1 MRCSPR
7 SWSVRCLGPR
17 CCVVLIA
24 IVFAQM
30 ASRAWVD
37 DADRNADE
45 ELPGFVKQSHV
56 LPAWATASANDNSG
70 VIGGNDAASS
80 EAIVSSS
87 SALMTTAQ
95 KRFRDEDLD
104 ELLARTEPLLT
115 SRHDRRNA
123 ALPPVLS
130 VLPLPRDSARTVQWH
145 RNGQLAVV
153 GGNHHLYLFHAAG
166 KFVEQ
171 LSKTD
176 VEKRVEH
183 TALGAAGE
191 EVVIVGHQSY
201 TPDLL
206 VLSTEKL
213 IPLRFLFTRDSAVYR
228 NARRDNGKHDF
239 YISNVALPATDS
251 CARLVGISSGAT
263 VTIGSLS
270 SGSVTHRVEMSDPV
284 VDICFSG
291 GPHELTVATR
301 NKLTVYDLRKT
312 AQFLR
317 ETCDDGTVDITTF
330 ATSDSALA
338 VGSKSGVVTIY
349 NKGSA
354 GPVKALKNLT
364 TSISHLAF
372 GERSNGD
379 AVLAYS
385 TKAQKSGFRLAVLPE
400 CRVVPSFPAVSQRHQ
415 FINSLAIA
423 PTVPVLSVGEKQK
436 VTNYAL

>member
-1 MRCSPR
+1 
-7 SWSVRCLGPR
+7 
-17 CCVVLIA
+17 
-24 IVFAQM
+24 M

-37 DADRNADE
+37 DADRDVE
-45 ELPGFVKQSHV
+45 EQLPDFVKQSHV
-56 LPAWATASANDNSG
+56 LPAWAT
-70 VIGGNDAASS
+70 
-80 EAIVSSS
+80 VSSS
-87 SALMTTAQ
+87 SKLMMAAQ

-115 SRHDRRNA
+115 SKHDRKYS

-153 GGNHHLYLFHAAG
+153 GGNHHLYLFNAAG
-166 KFVEQ
+166 RFVEQ

-176 VEKRVEH
+176 VEKRIEC
-183 TALGAAGE
+183 TALEASGE
-191 EVVIVGHQSY
+191 DVLIVGHQSY

-213 IPLRFLFTRDSAVYR
+213 IPLKFLFTRDSAVYR
-228 NARRDNGKHDF
+228 NGRRDNGKHDF
-239 YISNVALPATDS
+239 YITNVALPATNS
-251 CARLVGISSGAT
+251 SARLVGISSGAT
-263 VTIGSLS
+263 VTVGSLS
-270 SGSVTHRVEMSDPV
+270 SGSVTHRIEMSDPV
-284 VDICFSG
+284 VDILFSG

-301 NKLTVYDLRKT
+301 TKLSVFDLRKS

-338 VGSKSGVVTIY
+338 VGSKSGIVSIY
-349 NKGSA
+349 NKGSS
-354 GPVKALKNLT
+354 GPVKILKNLT

-379 AVLAYS
+379 ATLAYS
-385 TKAQKSGFRLAVLPE
+385 TKGQKSGFRLAALPE
-400 CRVVPSFPAVSQRHQ
+400 CRVVPSFPPISQRHQ
-415 FINSLAIA
+415 FIQSLTIA
-423 PTVPVLSVGEKQK
+423 PTIPVLSVGEKQK

>member
-1 MRCSPR
+1 M
-7 SWSVRCLGPR
+7 V
-17 CCVVLIA
+17 
-24 IVFAQM
+24 
-30 ASRAWVD
+30 SRAWVD
-37 DADRNADE
+37 DADHNAGE
-45 ELPGFVKQSHV
+45 ELPGFVKQSHE
-56 LPAWATASANDNSG
+56 LPAWATTSTHANRSVIDDNG
-70 VIGGNDAASS
+70 AARS
-80 EAIVSSS
+80 EVAVSSS
-87 SALMTTAQ
+87 SALMMMAQ
-95 KRFRDEDLD
+95 KRFRDKDLD

-115 SRHDRRNA
+115 SKHDRRHA

-130 VLPLPRDSARTVQWH
+130 VLPLPRDSARTVHWH

-183 TALGAAGE
+183 TALGASGE
-191 EVVIVGHQSY
+191 DVVIVGHQSY

-206 VLSTEKL
+206 VLATEKL

-228 NARRDNGKHDF
+228 NGRRDNGKHDF
-239 YISNVALPATDS
+239 YITNVALPATELS
-251 CARLVGISSGAT
+251 TRLVAISSGAT

-270 SGSVTHRVEMSDPV
+270 SGSVTHRIESSDPV
-284 VDICFSG
+284 LDICFSR
-291 GPHELTVATR
+291 GPHEITVATR
-301 NKLTVYDLRKT
+301 NKLMVYDLRKT
-312 AQFLR
+312 AQFLS
-317 ETCDDGTVDITTF
+317 ETCDDGTVDITAF

-338 VGSKSGVVTIY
+338 VGSKSGIVNIY

-354 GPVKALKNLT
+354 GPAKTLKNLT
-364 TSISHLAF
+364 TSINCLAF

-400 CRVVPSFPAVSQRHQ
+400 GRVVPSFPAVSQRHQ
-415 FINSLAIA
+415 FIQCLAIA